1 MKKHFLSIL
10 LAAAMLLLLL
20 PLSVAAADGP
30 ANWDP
35 AYQAYVYNVPRYGI
49 VICRQ
54 MKVRDQPATRGREYG
69 SIKNGQPVK
78 IIGTSQNGDFYLVN
92 LASCGFAGIDPNA
105 CGFAKASL
113 IKIDP
118 QFIATT
124 KLTNL
129 YATPWSTEFKN
140 GEQTGRFFLVID
152 QANGWYAVQTNESTV
167 GTSFIL
173 SRDVGNYSNYSTK
186 YVVTWETSLLDEYS
200 YSPIQ
205 TLKRFSVGTAYSL
218 GEDFSMLIFNEGQA
232 NEVRGWVNSQYIA
245 PIIN

>member
-1 MKKHFLSIL
+1 MKKVLSV
-10 LAAAMLLLLL
+10 LAAAILLLLL
-20 PLSVAAADGP
+20 SAGMASADGQSY
-30 ANWDP
+30 WDG
-35 AYQAYVYNVPRYGI
+35 AYNAYVYNVPRYGI

-54 MKVRDQPATRGREYG
+54 MKVRDQPATKGHEYG

-78 IIGTSQNGDFYLVN
+78 IMGTSQNGDFYLVN
-92 LASCGFAGIDPNA
+92 LASCGFPGVDPNA

-129 YATPWSTEFKN
+129 YATPWTTELKN

-152 QANGWYAVQTNESTV
+152 QNGGWYAVQANESAV
-167 GTSFIL
+167 GTAFIL
-173 SRDVGNYSNYSTK
+173 ARDVGNYSQYSTK
-186 YVVTWETSLLDEYS
+186 YVVTWDTSLLDEYS

-205 TLKRFSVGTAYSL
+205 SLKRFSVGTAYSINS
-218 GEDFSMLIFNEGQA
+218 DFSMLIFNEGKA
-232 NEVRGWVNSQYIA
+232 NEVRGWVPTQYIA